1 MSDIEWTDTVW
12 NPVLGCS
19 RVSAGCQNCYAERF
33 AHRGL
38 TERHRGLTVM
48 GSKGPRWTG
57 EVRLVPEVLGT
68 PLTWRKP
75 RRVFVNSMSDL
86 FHEGVSFEFIA
97 AVFGV
102 MAAAPQHTFQV
113 LTKRPARMREFFE
126 WLSPGARFLAFPPPP
141 IDKLACLADDALTP
155 HMSHADLSR
164 AFAPG
169 RGAKTWPLPNV
180 WLGVSVEDQ
189 ATADERIPLL
199 LECPAAVRWVSAEP
213 LLATVDLGLQSAT
226 CKCCPRWSSRWVRL
240 PRDVRGDFLWAATR
254 APAGL
259 YRASSNQHGALCVP
273 ATDGKNLGIKPA
285 EFEALPGLDW
295 VVVGGES
302 GPGARTFDIAWA
314 RSIVQQ
320 CKTARVPCFVKQ
332 LGARPLAQHPMEPGA
347 LLAVSLADRKGGDMA
362 EWSNDLRVRQWPG
375 AVP

>member
-68 PLTWRKP
+68 PLKWRKP

-86 FHEGVSFEFIA
+86 FHEGVPFEFIA

-102 MAAAPQHTFQV
+102 MAGAPQHTFQV
-113 LTKRPARMREFFE
+113 LTKRPERVKAFFAWIAE
-126 WLSPGARFLAFPPPP
+126 QGEELLAAVNEDPPSGSPCP
-141 IDKLACLADDALTP
+141 LACWAFIGPAYTP
-155 HMSHADLSR
+155 ERDVL
-164 AFAPG
+164 APG
-169 RGAKTWPLPNV
+169 LPAFRAASKAPWPLPNI

-189 ATADERIPLL
+189 ATANERIPLL
-199 LECPAAVRWVSAEP
+199 LECPAAVRWVSYEP
-213 LLATVDLGLQSAT
+213 ALGPVDFEGLSLDDGSGLSAFRTGDLADE
-226 CKCCPRWSSRWVRL
+226 
-240 PRDVRGDFLWAATR
+240 D
-254 APAGL
+254 
-259 YRASSNQHGALCVP
+259 
-273 ATDGKNLGIKPA
+273 
-285 EFEALPGLDW
+285 GLDW

-302 GPGARTFDIAWA
+302 GPGARPFDLTWA
-314 RSIVQQ
+314 RSVVAQ
-320 CKTARVPCFVKQ
+320 CKSAEVPCFVKQ
-332 LGARPLAQHPMEPGA
+332 LGAVPYDSHGRTPAERLELFA
-347 LLAVSLADRKGGDMA
+347 LSNRKGGDMA
-362 EWSNDLRVRQWPG
+362 EWPDDLRVRQWPG
-375 AVP
+375 GAHG